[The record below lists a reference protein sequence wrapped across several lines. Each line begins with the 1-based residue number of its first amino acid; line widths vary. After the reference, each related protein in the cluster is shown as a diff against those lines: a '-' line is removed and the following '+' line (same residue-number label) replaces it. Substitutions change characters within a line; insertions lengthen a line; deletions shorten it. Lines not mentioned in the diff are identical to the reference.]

1 MKKVNEVK
9 ASHFVLGNHHEPYS
23 RDSSKIGS
31 FFISNNE
38 FNNNLIS

>member
-9 ASHFVLGNHHEPYS
+9 AAHFVLGNYLEPYS

-31 FFISNNE
+31 
-38 FNNNLIS
+38 